1 MCQQNERLYSPPC
14 RGGEPPKAAGGQFG
28 EFFCKA
34 VAEAIMQGCTRL
46 LLIATLSF
54 SFTACRT
61 AGSPNVVVYVS
72 EDQVFSEPILKN
84 FERET
89 GISVK
94 SVFDTEEAKSTG
106 VMNRL
111 IAEKDNPQAD
121 VYWANEP
128 VRAGVLKQRGVS
140 APYHSPA
147 AEGIPDQFKDPDN
160 HWTGFSA
167 RARVLLVNAQSPL
180 KPAGILAYTDSSAK
194 GRGAIANPLF
204 GTTTAYVAA
213 LFTIW
218 GEDRARAFMSDIKQ
232 NETKMTTS
240 NGESA
245 DFVAMGQAAFAL
257 VDSDDA
263 VSRKKQG
270 KGVEIVYPDQ
280 QSGEIGTLV
289 LPNAVVL
296 IKGGPNPE
304 NGKKLMDYLLSKE
317 TERKLAFA
325 DCAQIPLHSGVET
338 PPEVR
343 RIEDLKPMRIGYAD
357 LARKMEEI
365 QPFLKQWVGQ

>member
-1 MCQQNERLYSPPC
+1 MFQWS
-14 RGGEPPKAAGGQFG
+14 
-28 EFFCKA
+28 
-34 VAEAIMQGCTRL
+34 RL
-46 LLIATLSF
+46 LLLFMTVAASF
-54 SFTACRT
+54 FSACRST
-61 AGSPNVVVYVS
+61 APVVVVYVS
-72 EDQVFSEPILKN
+72 EDQVFSEPILKD
-84 FERET
+84 FERDT
-89 GISVK
+89 GITVK

-128 VRAGVLKQRGVS
+128 VRAGVLKDRGVS
-140 APYHSPA
+140 APYTSPA
-147 AEGIPDQFKDPDN
+147 ANGIPDQFKDPDN

-167 RARVLLVNAQSPL
+167 RARVLLVNPQSGL
-180 KPAGILAYTDSSAK
+180 KPAGVMAYTDPSAR

-204 GTTTAYVAA
+204 GTTTAYIAA

-218 GEDRARAFMSDIKQ
+218 GDDRARAFMNDVKN

-245 DFVAMGQAAFAL
+245 DFVASGEAAFAL

-270 KGVEIVYPDQ
+270 KALEIVYPDQ
-280 QSGEIGTLV
+280 DANGIGVLV
-289 LPNAVVL
+289 LPNAAVL
-296 IKGGPNPE
+296 INGGPNTE
-304 NGKKLMDYLLSKE
+304 NGKKLIDYLVSE
-317 TERKLAFA
+317 ATEKKLAFA
-325 DCAQIPLHSGVET
+325 DCAQIPLHPGVET
-338 PPEVR
+338 PADVP
-343 RIEDLKPMRIGYAD
+343 RIENLKPMHVGYAA

-365 QPFLKQWVGQ
+365 QPFFKQWTGQ